1 VLVIVIARQ
10 EYYPTEAEELDE
22 QPVQASSPD
31 TPALSMERFRG
42 FSFINVDHLAKAN
55 QMAFSK

>member
-1 VLVIVIARQ
+1 VIARQ